1 MPYLYKI
8 SEIMLR
14 NYLKIALR
22 NLLRNKVYSFIN
34 IGGLAVGMAVAMLIG
49 LWIYD
54 ELSFNKYHQNYDKIG
69 RAMQMQTQ
77 NGTVFTMQY
86 MPIPLGEELKTK
98 YGNNFKYLAMASFE
112 GDHILSVG
120 NKNLSKSG
128 NYIDSEAPKM
138 FSLKMLQGTNEGLKN
153 PNSILL
159 SETTAKA
166 FFGEA
171 NPINQTMK
179 IDNRLNVKVTGVYE
193 DLPFNTE
200 FKNLKFIASW
210 DLYVSSEPWVKK
222 LKEDRV
228 WDNNS
233 YQIYAQI
240 ADNVD
245 FETVNKRILRS
256 KYNKV
261 DEGSKRFDARI
272 FLHPMKDWHL
282 KSNWVNG
289 IKTGGLI
296 DYVWLFGIIGIF
308 VLILACINFMNLSTA
323 RSEKRAKEVGIRK
336 AIGSA
341 RIQLI
346 TQFLSES
353 LLVAFFAL
361 ILSLLLVELV
371 LPSFNQIADKKM
383 MVLWNY
389 PAFWLILI
397 GFSLLTGLIAG
408 SYPALYLSSFQPV
421 KVLKGTFKVGR
432 FASLP
437 RKVLVVFQFTVSMA
451 LIIGTVIIYLQVQFS
466 KDRPIG
472 YDRSNLMMMMMKT
485 PEFHE
490 KSEILRNELKT
501 SGAIVEFAQSSSPV
515 TDIWSRSGGF
525 NWQGKDPNLDTDF
538 GIINVTPEFG
548 KTVGWNFKEGRD
560 FSRAFSRDSL
570 SIVINEAAVKF
581 MGLKNPVGKTI
592 RWGDDKGGTDFIIIG
607 VIKDMLMQSPYKPV
621 IQSFYFLNPQNVN
634 WINLKLN
641 PNKSASESIAKIGTI
656 FKKHISSAPFEYK
669 FADEEF
675 AAKFKTEERIGK
687 LALFFAILA
696 IFISCLG
703 LFGLASFVAEQ
714 RTKEIG
720 IRKVLGATVMNLWTL
735 LSKDFVFLVI
745 ISVIIATPI
754 AYFFMN
760 NWLQKYDYRTT
771 ISWWVFA
778 LSGLGVMLITLLTVS
793 FQAIKAAL
801 ANPVKSLRTE

>member
-1 MPYLYKI
+1 MFQ
-8 SEIMLR
+8 
-14 NYLKIALR
+14 NYLKIAFR
-22 NLLRNKVYSFIN
+22 NLVRNKVYSFIN
-34 IGGLAVGMAVAMLIG
+34 IGGLAVGMAVAMIIG

-77 NGTVFTMQY
+77 NGNVLTIPY
-86 MPIPLGEELKTK
+86 MPMPMGEELKTK
-98 YGNNFKYLAMASFE
+98 YGNNFKYLAMASWE
-112 GDHILSVG
+112 GEHILSVG
-120 NKNLSKSG
+120 TKNLSKSG
-128 NYIDSEAPKM
+128 NYIDVEAPKM
-138 FSLKMLQGTNEGLKN
+138 LSLKMLQGTNEGLKN

-166 FFGEA
+166 FFGET

-179 IDNRLNVKVTGVYE
+179 IDNKLNVKVTGVYE

-200 FKNLKFIASW
+200 FKNLKFIAPW
-210 DLYVSSEPWVKK
+210 DLYVSSEPWLQK
-222 LKEDRV
+222 LKKDRV

-233 YQIYAQI
+233 YQVFAQI

-256 KYNKV
+256 KYKNLTK
-261 DEGSKRFDARI
+261 EEQKFDARI
-272 FLHPMKDWHL
+272 FMHPMKDWHL

-289 IKTGGLI
+289 VNTGGLI

-323 RSEKRAKEVGIRK
+323 RSEKRAKEVGVRK

-341 RIQLI
+341 RGQLI
-346 TQFLSES
+346 MQFMSES
-353 LLVAFFAL
+353 MLVAFLAL

-371 LPSFNQIADKKM
+371 LPSFNEVANKKM
-383 MVLWNY
+383 IVLWNY
-389 PAFWLILI
+389 PLFWLILV

-432 FASLP
+432 FASVP

-451 LIIGTVIIYLQVQFS
+451 LIIGTIIIYLQVQFS

-472 YDRSNLMMMMMKT
+472 YDRNNLMMIAMRT
-485 PEFHE
+485 PEFYE
-490 KSEILRNELKT
+490 KSELLRNELKT
-501 SGAIVEFAQSSSPV
+501 SGTVVEFAQSSSPL

-538 GIINVTPEFG
+538 GIISVTHEFG
-548 KTVGWNFKEGRD
+548 KTVGWKFKEGRD

-592 RWGDDKGGTDFIIIG
+592 RWGDDKGGKDYIVIG
-607 VIKDMLMQSPYKPV
+607 VIKNMLMQSPYKPV
-621 IQSFYFLNPQNVN
+621 IQSFYFLEYGGIS

-641 PNKSASESIAKIGTI
+641 PNKSASESIAKIGSI

-675 AAKFKTEERIGK
+675 AAKFKTEEQIGK

-714 RTKEIG
+714 RIKEIG

-745 ISVIIATPI
+745 ISVLIATPI

-760 NWLQKYDYRTT
+760 NWLQKYDYRTN
-771 ISWWVFA
+771 ISWWVFV
-778 LSGLGVMLITLLTVS
+778 LSGLGVMTITLLTVS
-793 FQAIKAAL
+793 YQAIKAAV

>member
-1 MPYLYKI
+1 
-8 SEIMLR
+8 MLQ
-14 NYLKIALR
+14 NYIKIALR

-49 LWIYD
+49 LWVWD
-54 ELSFNKYHQNYDKIG
+54 ELSFNKYHKNYDKIG

-77 NGTVFTMQY
+77 NGTVFTGES
-86 MPIPLGEELKTK
+86 MPIPMGEELKTK
-98 YGNNFKYLAMASFE
+98 YGNNFKYLAMASWE
-112 GDHILSVG
+112 GDHILANG
-120 NKNLSKSG
+120 DKKLSKSG
-128 NYIDSEAPKM
+128 ICFDVDAPKM
-138 FSLKMLQGTNEGLKN
+138 LSLKMLHGTHEGLKSL
-153 PNSILL
+153 NSILL
-159 SETTAKA
+159 SETTSKA
-166 FFGEA
+166 FFGEV
-171 NPINQTMK
+171 NPINKTIK
-179 IDNRLNVKVTGVYE
+179 IDDRIDVKVTGVYE
-193 DLPFNTE
+193 DLPSNTD
-200 FKNLKFIASW
+200 FKDLKFMVPW
-210 DLYVSSEPWVKK
+210 ELYVSTEPWVKRA
-222 LKEDRV
+222 KEDRE
-228 WDNNS
+228 WGNNS
-233 YQIYAQI
+233 FQIYAQI

-261 DEGSKRFDARI
+261 DEEEKRFDAKI

-282 KSNWVNG
+282 KSNWKNG
-289 IKTGGLI
+289 INTGGLI

-323 RSEKRAKEVGIRK
+323 RSEKRAKEVGVRK
-336 AIGSA
+336 AIGSV
-341 RIQLI
+341 RGQLI

-353 LLVAFFAL
+353 LLVALFAL
-361 ILSLLLVELV
+361 ILSLLLVELA
-371 LPSFNQIADKKM
+371 LPFFNEVANKQM
-383 MVLWNY
+383 TVLWKI
-389 PAFWLILI
+389 PSFWLILI

-466 KDRPIG
+466 KNRPIG
-472 YDRSNLMMMMMKT
+472 YDRNNLMMISMKT
-485 PEFHE
+485 PEFHD
-490 KSEILRNELKT
+490 KSELLRNELKT
-501 SGAIVEFAQSSSPV
+501 SGAIVEFAQSSSPL
-515 TDIWSRSGGF
+515 TAIWSNVGGF

-538 GIINVTPEFG
+538 GIISVTPEFG

-570 SIVINEAAVKF
+570 SVILNEAAVKF
-581 MGLKNPVGKTI
+581 MGIKNPIGKTI
-592 RWGDDKGGTDFIIIG
+592 WGDDKNERFTIIG

-621 IQSFYFLNPQNVN
+621 KQSFYFLNYKDVN

-641 PNKSASESIAKIGTI
+641 PNKSASESIAKIGSI

-669 FADEEF
+669 FADDEF
-675 AAKFKTEERIGK
+675 AAKFKTEEQIGK

-735 LSKDFVFLVI
+735 LSKDFVLLVI
-745 ISVIIATPI
+745 ISVVIATPI
-754 AYFFMN
+754 AYLFMN
-760 NWLQKYDYRTT
+760 NWLQKYDYRTN

-778 LSGLGVMLITLLTVS
+778 FSGVGVLLITLLTVS

>member
-1 MPYLYKI
+1 MFQ
-8 SEIMLR
+8 
-14 NYLKIALR
+14 NYLKIAFR
-22 NLLRNKVYSFIN
+22 NLVRNKVYSFIN
-34 IGGLAVGMAVAMLIG
+34 IGGLAVGMAVAMIIG

-77 NGTVFTMQY
+77 NGNVLTIPY
-86 MPIPLGEELKTK
+86 MPMPMGEELKTK
-98 YGNNFKYLAMASFE
+98 YGNNFKYLAMASWE
-112 GDHILSVG
+112 GEHILSVG
-120 NKNLSKSG
+120 TKNLSKSG
-128 NYIDSEAPKM
+128 NYIDVEAPKM
-138 FSLKMLQGTNEGLKN
+138 LSLKMLQGTNEGLKN

-166 FFGEA
+166 FFGET

-179 IDNRLNVKVTGVYE
+179 IDNKLNVKVTGVYE

-200 FKNLKFIASW
+200 FKNLKFIAPW
-210 DLYVSSEPWVKK
+210 DLYVSSEPWLQK
-222 LKEDRV
+222 LKKDRV

-233 YQIYAQI
+233 YQVFAQI

-256 KYNKV
+256 KYKNLTK
-261 DEGSKRFDARI
+261 EEQKFDARI
-272 FLHPMKDWHL
+272 FMHPMKDWHL

-289 IKTGGLI
+289 VNTGGLI

-323 RSEKRAKEVGIRK
+323 RSEKRAKEVGVRK

-341 RIQLI
+341 RGQLI
-346 TQFLSES
+346 MQFMSES
-353 LLVAFFAL
+353 MLVAFLAL

-371 LPSFNQIADKKM
+371 LPSFNEVANKKM
-383 MVLWNY
+383 IVLWNY
-389 PAFWLILI
+389 PLFWLILV
-397 GFSLLTGLIAG
+397 GFSLFTGLIAG

-432 FASLP
+432 FASVP

-451 LIIGTVIIYLQVQFS
+451 LIIGTIIIYLQVQFS

-472 YDRSNLMMMMMKT
+472 YDRNNLMMIAMRT
-485 PEFHE
+485 PEFYE
-490 KSEILRNELKT
+490 KSELLRNELKT
-501 SGAIVEFAQSSSPV
+501 SGTVVEFAQSSSPL

-538 GIINVTPEFG
+538 GIISVTHEFG
-548 KTVGWNFKEGRD
+548 KTVGWKFKEGRD

-592 RWGDDKGGTDFIIIG
+592 RWGDDKGGKDYIVIG
-607 VIKDMLMQSPYKPV
+607 VIKNMLMQSPYKPV
-621 IQSFYFLNPQNVN
+621 IQSFYFLEYGGIS

-641 PNKSASESIAKIGTI
+641 PNKSASESIAKIGSI

-675 AAKFKTEERIGK
+675 AAKFKTEEQIGK

-714 RTKEIG
+714 RIKEIG

-745 ISVIIATPI
+745 ISVLIATPI

-760 NWLQKYDYRTT
+760 NWLQKYDYRTN
-771 ISWWVFA
+771 ISWWVFV
-778 LSGLGVMLITLLTVS
+778 LSGLGVMTITLLTVS
-793 FQAIKAAL
+793 YQAIKAAV

>member
-1 MPYLYKI
+1 
-8 SEIMLR
+8 MLQ

-22 NLLRNKVYSFIN
+22 NLVKNKVYSFIN
-34 IGGLAVGMAVAMLIG
+34 IVGLAVGMAVAMLIG
-49 LWIYD
+49 LWIWD
-54 ELSFNKYHQNYDKIG
+54 ELSFNKYHQNYERIG

-77 NGTVFTMQY
+77 NGTVFTQQS
-86 MPIPLGEELKTK
+86 MPMPMGEELKTK
-98 YGNNFKYLAMASFE
+98 YGNNFKYLAMASWE

-120 NKNLSKSG
+120 EKKLSKPG
-128 NYIDSEAPKM
+128 IYFDVEAPKM
-138 FSLKMLQGTNEGLKN
+138 LSLKMLQGTKEGLKS

-159 SETTAKA
+159 SETTAKS
-166 FFGEA
+166 FFGDA

-179 IDNRLNVKVTGVYE
+179 IDNKQDVKVTGVYE
-193 DLPFNTE
+193 DLPYNTD
-200 FKNLKFIASW
+200 FKNLTFIAPW
-210 DLYVSSEPWVKK
+210 DLYVASSEPWVKRA
-222 LKEDRV
+222 KEERH
-228 WDNNS
+228 WSNNS
-233 YQIYAQI
+233 FQVYAQI

-256 KYNKV
+256 KYNNV
-261 DEGSKRFDARI
+261 SKEEKKYDAKI
-272 FLHPMKDWHL
+272 FMHPMKDWHL
-282 KSNWVNG
+282 ESNWVNG
-289 IKTGGLI
+289 VNTGGLI
-296 DYVWLFGIIGIF
+296 EYVWLFGIIGIF
-308 VLILACINFMNLSTA
+308 VLMLACINFMNLSTA
-323 RSEKRAKEVGIRK
+323 RSEKRAKEVGVRK

-341 RIQLI
+341 RGQLI
-346 TQFLSES
+346 TQFMSES
-353 LLVAFFAL
+353 MLVAFFAL
-361 ILSLLLVELV
+361 ILSLLLVELL

-383 MVLWNY
+383 TILWTA
-389 PAFWLILI
+389 PSFWMLLV

-432 FASLP
+432 LASIP

-472 YDRSNLMMMMMKT
+472 YNRNNLMMISMKT
-485 PEFHE
+485 PEFQG
-490 KSEILRNELKT
+490 KFDLIRNELKS
-501 SGAIVEFAQSSSPV
+501 SGAIVELAQSSSPL
-515 TDIWSRSGGF
+515 TDIWSNSGGF
-525 NWQGKDPNLDTDF
+525 NWEGKDPNLDTDF
-538 GIINVTPEFG
+538 GIIGVTHEFG

-570 SIVINEAAVKF
+570 SVILNEAAVKF
-581 MGLKNPVGKTI
+581 MGIKNPVGKI
-592 RWGDDKGGTDFIIIG
+592 IWEGDKKDISYTIIG

-621 IQSFYFLNPQNVN
+621 KQSIYYLYYKNPS
-634 WINLKLN
+634 WFNLKLN
-641 PNKSASESIAKIGTI
+641 PNKSASESIAKIGTV
-656 FKKHISSAPFEYK
+656 FKKYVPSAPFEYK

-675 AAKFKTEERIGK
+675 AAKFKTEEQIGK

-745 ISVIIATPI
+745 ISVLIATPI
-754 AYFFMN
+754 AYFFMD
-760 NWLQKYDYRTT
+760 NWLQKYDYRTN
-771 ISWWVFA
+771 ISWWVFV
-778 LSGLGVMLITLLTVS
+778 LSGLGVMTITLLAVS
-793 FQAIKAAL
+793 YQAIKAAV
-801 ANPVKSLRTE
+801 ASPVKNLRTE

>member
-1 MPYLYKI
+1 
-8 SEIMLR
+8 MLQ

-49 LWIYD
+49 LWVWD
-54 ELSFNKYHQNYDKIG
+54 ELSFNKYHKNYDKIG

-77 NGTVFTMQY
+77 NGTVFTGQS
-86 MPIPLGEELKTK
+86 MPIPMGEELKTK
-98 YGNNFKYLAMASFE
+98 YGNNFKYLAMASWE
-112 GDHILSVG
+112 GDHILAVG
-120 NKNLSKSG
+120 EKKLSKPG
-128 NYIDSEAPKM
+128 ICFDVDAPKM
-138 FSLKMLQGTNEGLKN
+138 LSLKMLHGTHEGLKSL
-153 PNSILL
+153 NSILL
-159 SETTAKA
+159 SETTSKA
-166 FFGEA
+166 FFGEV
-171 NPINQTMK
+171 NPINQTIK
-179 IDNRLNVKVTGVYE
+179 IDDRIDVKVTGVYE
-193 DLPFNTE
+193 DLPSNTD
-200 FKNLKFIASW
+200 FKDLKFMVPW
-210 DLYVSSEPWVKK
+210 ELYVSTEPWVKRA
-222 LKEDRV
+222 KEERE
-228 WDNNS
+228 WGNNS
-233 YQIYAQI
+233 FQIYAQI

-261 DEGSKRFDARI
+261 DEEEKRFDAKI

-282 KSNWVNG
+282 KSNWKNG
-289 IKTGGLI
+289 INTGGLI

-323 RSEKRAKEVGIRK
+323 RSEKRAKEVGVRK
-336 AIGSA
+336 AIGSV
-341 RIQLI
+341 RGQLI

-353 LLVAFFAL
+353 LLVALFAL
-361 ILSLLLVELV
+361 ILSLLFVELA
-371 LPSFNQIADKKM
+371 LPFFNEVANKQM
-383 MVLWNY
+383 TVLWKI
-389 PAFWLILI
+389 PSFWLILI

-451 LIIGTVIIYLQVQFS
+451 LIIGTAIIYLQVQFS
-466 KDRPIG
+466 KNRPIG
-472 YDRSNLMMMMMKT
+472 YDRNNLMMISMKT
-485 PEFHE
+485 PEFHD
-490 KSEILRNELKT
+490 KSELLRNELKT
-501 SGAIVEFAQSSSPV
+501 SGAIVEFAQSSSPL
-515 TDIWSRSGGF
+515 TDVWSNVGGF

-538 GIINVTPEFG
+538 GIISVTPEFG

-570 SIVINEAAVKF
+570 SVILNEAAVKF
-581 MGLKNPVGKTI
+581 MGIKNPIGKTI
-592 RWGDDKGGTDFIIIG
+592 WGDDKNKRFTIIG

-621 IQSFYFLNPQNVN
+621 KQSFYFLNYKDVN

-641 PNKSASESIAKIGTI
+641 PQKSASESIAKIGSI

-669 FADEEF
+669 FADDEF
-675 AAKFKTEERIGK
+675 AAKFKTEEQIGK

-735 LSKDFVFLVI
+735 LSKDFVLLVI
-745 ISVIIATPI
+745 ISVVIATPI
-754 AYFFMN
+754 AYLFMN
-760 NWLQKYDYRTT
+760 NWLQKYDYRTN

-778 LSGLGVMLITLLTVS
+778 FSGVGVLLITLLTVS

>member
-1 MPYLYKI
+1 
-8 SEIMLR
+8 MLQ
-14 NYLKIALR
+14 NYLKIAFR

-34 IGGLAVGMAVAMLIG
+34 IAGLAVGMAVAMLIG

-54 ELSFNKYHQNYDKIG
+54 ELSFNKYHKNYDKIG
-69 RAMQMQTQ
+69 RTTQMQTV
-77 NGTVFTMQY
+77 NGTVLTMQY
-86 MPIPLGEELKTK
+86 MPMPMGEELKAK

-112 GDHILSVG
+112 QDHILSLG
-120 NKNLSKSG
+120 DKNLSETG
-128 NYIDSEAPKM
+128 IYFDVDAPKM
-138 FSLKMLQGTNEGLKN
+138 FSLKMLQGTNEGLKS

-159 SETTAKA
+159 SKTTAKA
-166 FFGEA
+166 FFGES
-171 NPINQTMK
+171 NPIDQTMK
-179 IDNRLNVKVTGVYE
+179 IDNRMDVKVTGVYQ
-193 DLPFNTE
+193 DLPYDTE
-200 FKNLKFIASW
+200 FKNLKFIAPW
-210 DLYVSSEPWVKK
+210 DLFVSSEPWLKR
-222 LKEDRV
+222 LKENRV

-233 YQIYAQI
+233 FQVYAQI

-256 KYNKV
+256 KYKNVSQEEK
-261 DEGSKRFDARI
+261 KFDARI
-272 FLHPMKDWHL
+272 SLHPMKDWHL

-289 IKTGGLI
+289 VSTGGLI
-296 DYVWLFGIIGIF
+296 EYVWLFGIIGIF
-308 VLILACINFMNLSTA
+308 VLLLACINFMNLSTA
-323 RSEKRAKEVGIRK
+323 RSEKRAKEVGVRK

-341 RIQLI
+341 RGQLI
-346 TQFLSES
+346 IQFLSES

-361 ILSLLLVELV
+361 IISLFLVELA
-371 LPSFNQIADKKM
+371 LPFFNQVADKKM
-383 MVLWNY
+383 TILWNN
-389 PAFWLILI
+389 PLFWMILT
-397 GFSLLTGLIAG
+397 GFSLFTGLIAG

-432 FASLP
+432 FASVP

-451 LIIGTVIIYLQVQFS
+451 LIIGTIIIYLQVQFS
-466 KDRPIG
+466 KNRPIG
-472 YDRSNLMMMMMKT
+472 YDRNNLMMIMMKT
-485 PEFHE
+485 PEFQD
-490 KSEILRNELKT
+490 KSELLRNELKT
-501 SGAIVEFAQSSSPV
+501 SGAIVEFAQSSSPL

-538 GIINVTPEFG
+538 GIIRVTPEFG

-570 SIVINEAAVKF
+570 SIVINESAVKF

-592 RWGDDKGGTDFIIIG
+592 RWGYDKDGVDYTVIG

-621 IQSFYFLNPQNVN
+621 IQSFYFTQYKGFS

-641 PNKSASESIAKIGTI
+641 PNRSASESIAKIGTI

-669 FADEEF
+669 FADDEF
-675 AAKFKTEERIGK
+675 AAKFKAEEQIGK
-687 LALFFAILA
+687 LALFFAMLA

-703 LFGLASFVAEQ
+703 LFGLASFMAEK

-735 LSKDFVFLVI
+735 LSKDFVLLVI
-745 ISVIIATPI
+745 ISVLIATPI
-754 AYFFMN
+754 AYYFMN
-760 NWLQKYDYRTT
+760 NWLEKYDYRTN

-778 LSGLGVMLITLLTVS
+778 LSGFGVLIITLLTVS
-793 FQAIKAAL
+793 YQAIKAAL

>member
-1 MPYLYKI
+1 
-8 SEIMLR
+8 MLQ

-49 LWIYD
+49 LWVWD

-69 RAMQMQTQ
+69 RGIQMQTQ
-77 NGTVFTMQY
+77 NGTVLTGQS
-86 MPIPLGEELKTK
+86 MPFPIGEELKTK
-98 YGNNFKYLAMASFE
+98 YGNNFKYMAMASWE
-112 GDHILSVG
+112 WDHILSIG
-120 NKNLSKSG
+120 DKNLSKSG
-128 NYIDSEAPKM
+128 VYFDVDAPKIL
-138 FSLKMLQGTNEGLKN
+138 SLKMLQGTNEGLKS

-166 FFGEA
+166 FFGES

-179 IDNRLNVKVTGVYE
+179 IDNTQNVKVTGVYE
-193 DLPFNTE
+193 DLPYNSE
-200 FKNLKFIASW
+200 FKNMKFIAPW
-210 DLYVSSEPWVKK
+210 ELYVSTEPWVKRA
-222 LKEDRV
+222 KEERQ
-228 WDNNS
+228 WSNNS
-233 YQIYAQI
+233 FQIYAQI

-261 DEGSKRFDARI
+261 DEEEKRFDAKI
-272 FLHPMKDWHL
+272 FLYPMKDWHL
-282 KSNWVNG
+282 KSNWKNGVN
-289 IKTGGLI
+289 TGGLI

-323 RSEKRAKEVGIRK
+323 RSEKRAKEVGVRK

-341 RIQLI
+341 RGQLI
-346 TQFLSES
+346 MQFLSES
-353 LLVAFFAL
+353 LLVSFFAL
-361 ILSLLLVELV
+361 IVSLIMVELA
-371 LPSFNQIADKKM
+371 LPFFNEIANKQM
-383 MVLWNY
+383 TVLWNY
-389 PAFWLILI
+389 PTFWLILI

-451 LIIGTVIIYLQVQFS
+451 LIIGTIIIYLQVQFS
-466 KDRPIG
+466 KNRPIG
-472 YDRSNLMMMMMKT
+472 YNRDNLMMISMKT
-485 PEFHE
+485 PEFNQ
-490 KSEILRNELKT
+490 KSELLRNDLKT
-501 SGAIVEFAQSSSPV
+501 SGAIVEFAQSSSPL
-515 TDIWSRSGGF
+515 TAIWSNVGGF

-570 SIVINEAAVKF
+570 SVILNEAAVKF
-581 MGLKNPVGKTI
+581 MGIKNPIGKTI
-592 RWGDDKGGTDFIIIG
+592 WGDDKNKSFTIIG

-621 IQSFYFLNPQNVN
+621 KQSFYFLNYKDVN

-641 PNKSASESIAKIGTI
+641 PNESASESIAKIGSI

-669 FADEEF
+669 FADDEF
-675 AAKFKTEERIGK
+675 AAKFKTEEQIGK

-745 ISVIIATPI
+745 ISVLIATPI

-760 NWLQKYDYRTT
+760 NWLQKYDYRTN

-778 LSGLGVMLITLLTVS
+778 FSGVGVLAITLLTVS
-793 FQAIKAAL
+793 FQAIRAAL

>member
-1 MPYLYKI
+1 
-8 SEIMLR
+8 MLQ
-14 NYLKIALR
+14 NYLKIAFR
-22 NLLRNKVYSFIN
+22 NLVRNKVYSFIN
-34 IGGLAVGMAVAMLIG
+34 IGGLAVGMAVAMIIG

-77 NGTVFTMQY
+77 NGNVLTIPY
-86 MPIPLGEELKTK
+86 MPMPMGEELKTK
-98 YGNNFKYLAMASFE
+98 YGNNFKYLAMASWE
-112 GDHILSVG
+112 GEHILSVG
-120 NKNLSKSG
+120 TKNLSKSG
-128 NYIDSEAPKM
+128 NYIDVEAPKM
-138 FSLKMLQGTNEGLKN
+138 LSLKMLQGTNEGLKN

-166 FFGEA
+166 FFGET

-179 IDNRLNVKVTGVYE
+179 IDNKLNVKVTGVYE

-200 FKNLKFIASW
+200 FKNLKFIAPW
-210 DLYVSSEPWVKK
+210 DLYVSSEPWLQK
-222 LKEDRV
+222 LKKDRV

-233 YQIYAQI
+233 YQVFAQI

-256 KYNKV
+256 KYKNLTK
-261 DEGSKRFDARI
+261 EEQKFDARI
-272 FLHPMKDWHL
+272 FMHPMKDWHL

-289 IKTGGLI
+289 VNTGGLI

-323 RSEKRAKEVGIRK
+323 RSEKRAKEVGVRK

-341 RIQLI
+341 RGQLI
-346 TQFLSES
+346 MQFMSES
-353 LLVAFFAL
+353 MLVAFLAL

-371 LPSFNQIADKKM
+371 LPSFNEVANKKM
-383 MVLWNY
+383 IVLWNY
-389 PAFWLILI
+389 PLFWLILV
-397 GFSLLTGLIAG
+397 GFSLFTGLIAG

-432 FASLP
+432 FASVP

-451 LIIGTVIIYLQVQFS
+451 LIIGTIIIYLQVQFS

-472 YDRSNLMMMMMKT
+472 YDRNNLMMIAMRT
-485 PEFHE
+485 PEFYE
-490 KSEILRNELKT
+490 KSELLRNELKT
-501 SGAIVEFAQSSSPV
+501 SGTVVEFAQSSSPL

-538 GIINVTPEFG
+538 GIISVTHEFG
-548 KTVGWNFKEGRD
+548 KTVGWKFKEGRD

-592 RWGDDKGGTDFIIIG
+592 RWGDDKGGKDYIVIG
-607 VIKDMLMQSPYKPV
+607 VIKNMLMQSPYKPV
-621 IQSFYFLNPQNVN
+621 IQSFYFLEYGGIS

-641 PNKSASESIAKIGTI
+641 PNKSASESIAKIGSI

-675 AAKFKTEERIGK
+675 AAKFKTEEQIGK

-714 RTKEIG
+714 RIKEIG

-745 ISVIIATPI
+745 ISVLIATPI

-760 NWLQKYDYRTT
+760 NWLQKYDYRTN
-771 ISWWVFA
+771 ISWWVFV
-778 LSGLGVMLITLLTVS
+778 LSGLGVMTITLLTVS
-793 FQAIKAAL
+793 YQAIKAAV

>member
-1 MPYLYKI
+1 MFQ
-8 SEIMLR
+8 
-14 NYLKIALR
+14 NYLKIAFR
-22 NLLRNKVYSFIN
+22 NLVRNKVYSFIN

-54 ELSFNKYHQNYDKIG
+54 ELSFNKHYKNYDKIG

-77 NGTVFTMQY
+77 NGNVLTMQY
-86 MPIPLGEELKTK
+86 MPMPMGEELKTK
-98 YGNNFKYLAMASFE
+98 YGNNFKYLAMASWE
-112 GDHILSVG
+112 GEHILSVG
-120 NKNLSKSG
+120 IKNLSKSG
-128 NYIDSEAPKM
+128 NYIDVEAPKM
-138 FSLKMLQGTNEGLKN
+138 LSLKMLQGTNEGLKN

-159 SETTAKA
+159 SKTTAKA

-179 IDNRLNVKVTGVYE
+179 IDNKLNVKVTGVYE

-200 FKNLKFIASW
+200 FKNLKFIAPW
-210 DLYVSSEPWVKK
+210 DLYVSSEPWLQK
-222 LKEDRV
+222 LKKDRV

-256 KYNKV
+256 KYKNLT
-261 DEGSKRFDARI
+261 EGEQKFDAKI
-272 FLHPMKDWHL
+272 FMHPMKDWHL

-289 IKTGGLI
+289 VNTGGLI

-323 RSEKRAKEVGIRK
+323 RSEKRAKEVGVRK
-336 AIGSA
+336 AIGSD
-341 RIQLI
+341 RGQLI
-346 TQFLSES
+346 TQFMSES
-353 LLVAFFAL
+353 MLVAFFAL
-361 ILSLLLVELV
+361 ILSILLVELV

-383 MVLWNY
+383 TVLWNS
-389 PAFWLILI
+389 PLFWLILV
-397 GFSLLTGLIAG
+397 GFSVLTGLIAG

-432 FASLP
+432 FASVP

-451 LIIGTVIIYLQVQFS
+451 LIIGTIIIYLQVQFS

-472 YDRSNLMMMMMKT
+472 YNRDNLMMISMKT
-485 PEFHE
+485 PEFQD
-490 KSEILRNELKT
+490 KSELLRNELKT
-501 SGAIVEFAQSSSPV
+501 SGAIVEFAQSSSPL
-515 TDIWSRSGGF
+515 TDIGSRSGGF
-525 NWQGKDPNLDTDF
+525 NWEGKNPNLDTDF
-538 GIINVTPEFG
+538 GIIAVTPEFG
-548 KTVGWNFKEGRD
+548 KTIGWNFKEGRD

-592 RWGDDKGGTDFIIIG
+592 RWGDDKDGKDYTVIG

-621 IQSFYFLNPQNVN
+621 LQSFYFLDYQNVY

-641 PNKSASESIAKIGTI
+641 PNKSASESIAKINSI

-675 AAKFKTEERIGK
+675 AAKFKTEEQIGE

-745 ISVIIATPI
+745 ISVLIATPI

-760 NWLQKYDYRTT
+760 NWLQKYDYRTN

-778 LSGLGVMLITLLTVS
+778 LSGLGVMMITLLTVS
-793 FQAIKAAL
+793 YQAIKAAV

>member
-1 MPYLYKI
+1 
-8 SEIMLR
+8 MLQ
-14 NYLKIALR
+14 NYLKIAFR
-22 NLLRNKVYSFIN
+22 NLVRNKVYSFIN

-54 ELSFNKYHQNYDKIG
+54 ELSFNKHHQNYDKIG

-77 NGTVFTMQY
+77 NGNVLTMQY
-86 MPIPLGEELKTK
+86 MPMPMGEELKTK
-98 YGNNFKYLAMASFE
+98 YGNNFKYLAMASWE
-112 GDHILSVG
+112 GEHILSVG
-120 NKNLSKSG
+120 TKNLSKSG
-128 NYIDSEAPKM
+128 NYIDVEIPKM
-138 FSLKMLQGTNEGLKN
+138 LSLKMLQGTNEGLKS

-166 FFGEA
+166 FFGTA

-179 IDNRLNVKVTGVYE
+179 IDNKLNVKVTGVYE

-200 FKNLKFIASW
+200 FKNLKFIAPW
-210 DLYVSSEPWVKK
+210 DLYVSSEPWLQK
-222 LKEDRV
+222 LKKDRV

-240 ADNVD
+240 ANNVD

-256 KYNKV
+256 KYKNLTAGEQK
-261 DEGSKRFDARI
+261 FDAKI
-272 FLHPMKDWHL
+272 FMQPMKDWHL

-289 IKTGGLI
+289 VNTGGLI

-323 RSEKRAKEVGIRK
+323 RSEKRAKEVGVRK
-336 AIGSA
+336 AIGSD
-341 RIQLI
+341 RGQLI
-346 TQFLSES
+346 TQFMSES
-353 LLVAFFAL
+353 MLVAFFAL

-383 MVLWNY
+383 TVLWNY
-389 PAFWLILI
+389 PWFWLILV
-397 GFSLLTGLIAG
+397 GFSVLTGLIAG

-432 FASLP
+432 FASVP

-451 LIIGTVIIYLQVQFS
+451 LIIGTIIIYLQVQFS

-472 YDRSNLMMMMMKT
+472 YDRNNLMMVAMRT
-485 PEFHE
+485 PEFYE
-490 KSEILRNELKT
+490 KSELLRNELKT
-501 SGAIVEFAQSSSPV
+501 SGTVVEFAQSSSPL

-538 GIINVTPEFG
+538 GIISVTHEFG
-548 KTVGWNFKEGRD
+548 KTVGWKFKEGRD

-592 RWGDDKGGTDFIIIG
+592 RWGDDKGGKDYIVIG
-607 VIKDMLMQSPYKPV
+607 VIKNMLMQSPYKPV
-621 IQSFYFLNPQNVN
+621 IQSFYFLEYGGIS

-641 PNKSASESIAKIGTI
+641 PNKSASESIAKIGSI

-675 AAKFKTEERIGK
+675 AAKFKTEEQIGK

-714 RTKEIG
+714 RIKEIG

-745 ISVIIATPI
+745 ISVLIATPI

-760 NWLQKYDYRTT
+760 NWLQKYDYRTN
-771 ISWWVFA
+771 ISWWVFV
-778 LSGLGVMLITLLTVS
+778 LSGLGVMTITLLTVS
-793 FQAIKAAL
+793 YQAIKAAV

>member
-1 MPYLYKI
+1 
-8 SEIMLR
+8 
-14 NYLKIALR
+14 
-22 NLLRNKVYSFIN
+22 V
-34 IGGLAVGMAVAMLIG
+34 
-49 LWIYD
+49 
-54 ELSFNKYHQNYDKIG
+54 
-69 RAMQMQTQ
+69 
-77 NGTVFTMQY
+77 
-86 MPIPLGEELKTK
+86 
-98 YGNNFKYLAMASFE
+98 
-112 GDHILSVG
+112 
-120 NKNLSKSG
+120 
-128 NYIDSEAPKM
+128 
-138 FSLKMLQGTNEGLKN
+138 
-153 PNSILL
+153 
-159 SETTAKA
+159 
-166 FFGEA
+166 
-171 NPINQTMK
+171 NPINKTIK
-179 IDNRLNVKVTGVYE
+179 IDDRIDVKVTGVYE
-193 DLPFNTE
+193 DLPSNTD
-200 FKNLKFIASW
+200 FKDLKFMVPW
-210 DLYVSSEPWVKK
+210 ELYVSTEPWVKRA
-222 LKEDRV
+222 KEDRE
-228 WDNNS
+228 WGNNS
-233 YQIYAQI
+233 FQIYAQI

-261 DEGSKRFDARI
+261 DEEEKRFDAKI

-282 KSNWVNG
+282 KSNWKNG
-289 IKTGGLI
+289 INTGGLI

-323 RSEKRAKEVGIRK
+323 RSEKRAKEVGVRK
-336 AIGSA
+336 AIGSV
-341 RIQLI
+341 RGQLI

-353 LLVAFFAL
+353 MLVAFFAL
-361 ILSLLLVELV
+361 MLSLLLVEFT
-371 LPSFNQIADKKM
+371 LPFFNEVADKKM
-383 MVLWNY
+383 TILWEI
-389 PAFWLILI
+389 PSFWLILI
-397 GFSLLTGLIAG
+397 GFSMLTGLISG

-451 LIIGTVIIYLQVQFS
+451 LIIGTAIIYLQVQFS
-466 KDRPIG
+466 KNRPIG
-472 YDRSNLMMMMMKT
+472 YDRNNLMMISMKT
-485 PEFHE
+485 PEFHD
-490 KSEILRNELKT
+490 KSELLRNELKT
-501 SGAIVEFAQSSSPV
+501 SGAIVEFAQSSSPLTEV
-515 TDIWSRSGGF
+515 WSNVSGF

-570 SIVINEAAVKF
+570 SVILNEAAVKF
-581 MGLKNPVGKTI
+581 MGIKNPIGKTI
-592 RWGDDKGGTDFIIIG
+592 WGDDKNKSFTIIG

-621 IQSFYFLNPQNVN
+621 KQSFYFLNYKDVN

-641 PNKSASESIAKIGTI
+641 PNKSASESIAKIGSI

-669 FADEEF
+669 FADDEF
-675 AAKFKTEERIGK
+675 AAKFKTEEQIGK

-745 ISVIIATPI
+745 ISVVIATPI
-754 AYFFMN
+754 AYLFMN
-760 NWLQKYDYRTT
+760 NWLQKYDYRTN

-778 LSGLGVMLITLLTVS
+778 FSGVGVLAITLLTVS

>member
-1 MPYLYKI
+1 
-8 SEIMLR
+8 MLQ

-49 LWIYD
+49 LWVWD
-54 ELSFNKYHQNYDKIG
+54 ELSFNKYHKNYDKIG

-77 NGTVFTMQY
+77 NGAVFTMQY

-128 NYIDSEAPKM
+128 NYIDFEAPKM
-138 FSLKMLQGTNEGLKN
+138 LSLKMLQGTNEGLKS

-166 FFGEA
+166 FFGES

-179 IDNRLNVKVTGVYE
+179 IDNRLDVKVTGVYE

-200 FKNLKFIASW
+200 FKNLKFIAPW

-261 DEGSKRFDARI
+261 DEGSKRFDAKI

-289 IKTGGLI
+289 VNTGGLI

-323 RSEKRAKEVGIRK
+323 RSEKRAKEVGVRK

-341 RIQLI
+341 RGQLI

-361 ILSLLLVELV
+361 ILSLLLVELA
-371 LPSFNQIADKKM
+371 LPFFNEVADKKM
-383 MVLWNY
+383 TILWSD
-389 PAFWLILI
+389 PSFWILLI
-397 GFSLLTGLIAG
+397 GFSMLTGLIAG

-451 LIIGTVIIYLQVQFS
+451 LIIGTVIIYLQIQFS
-466 KDRPIG
+466 KNRPIG
-472 YDRSNLMMMMMKT
+472 YDRDNLMMIMMKT
-485 PEFHE
+485 PEFHD

-501 SGAIVEFAQSSSPV
+501 SGAIVEFAQSSSPL

-538 GIINVTPEFG
+538 GIIRVTPEFG

-581 MGLKNPVGKTI
+581 MALKNPIGKTI
-592 RWGDDKGGTDFIIIG
+592 RWGDDKGGKDYIIIG

-621 IQSFYFLNPQNVN
+621 IQSIYFLDNKYYN

-641 PNKSASESIAKIGTI
+641 PNKSASESIAKIGAV

-669 FADEEF
+669 FADDEF
-675 AAKFKTEERIGK
+675 AAKFKTEEQIGK

-745 ISVIIATPI
+745 VSVVIATPI

-760 NWLQKYDYRTT
+760 NWLQKYDYRTN

-778 LSGLGVMLITLLTVS
+778 FSGVGVLAITLLTVS
-793 FQAIKAAL
+793 FQAIRAAL

>member
-1 MPYLYKI
+1 
-8 SEIMLR
+8 
-14 NYLKIALR
+14 
-22 NLLRNKVYSFIN
+22 
-34 IGGLAVGMAVAMLIG
+34 MAVAMIIG

-77 NGTVFTMQY
+77 NGNVLTIPY
-86 MPIPLGEELKTK
+86 MPMPMGEELKTK
-98 YGNNFKYLAMASFE
+98 YGNNFKYLAMASWE
-112 GDHILSVG
+112 GEHILSVG
-120 NKNLSKSG
+120 TKNLSKSG
-128 NYIDSEAPKM
+128 NYIDVEAPKM
-138 FSLKMLQGTNEGLKN
+138 LSLKMLQGTNEGLKN

-166 FFGEA
+166 FFGET

-179 IDNRLNVKVTGVYE
+179 IDNKLNVKVTGVYE

-200 FKNLKFIASW
+200 FKNLKFIAPW
-210 DLYVSSEPWVKK
+210 DLYVSSEPWLQK
-222 LKEDRV
+222 LKKDRV

-233 YQIYAQI
+233 YQVFAQI

-256 KYNKV
+256 KYKNLTK
-261 DEGSKRFDARI
+261 EEQKFDARI
-272 FLHPMKDWHL
+272 FMHPMKDWHL

-289 IKTGGLI
+289 VNTGGLI

-323 RSEKRAKEVGIRK
+323 RSEKRAKEVGVRK

-341 RIQLI
+341 RGQLI
-346 TQFLSES
+346 MQFMSES
-353 LLVAFFAL
+353 MLVAFLAL

-371 LPSFNQIADKKM
+371 LPSFNEVANKKM
-383 MVLWNY
+383 IVLWNY
-389 PAFWLILI
+389 PLFWLILV
-397 GFSLLTGLIAG
+397 GFSLFTGLIAG

-432 FASLP
+432 FASVP

-451 LIIGTVIIYLQVQFS
+451 LIIGTIIIYLQVQFS

-472 YDRSNLMMMMMKT
+472 YDRNNLMMIAMRT
-485 PEFHE
+485 PEFYE
-490 KSEILRNELKT
+490 KSELLRNELKT
-501 SGAIVEFAQSSSPV
+501 SGTVVEFAQSSSPL

-538 GIINVTPEFG
+538 GIISVTHEFG
-548 KTVGWNFKEGRD
+548 KTVGWKFKEGRD

-592 RWGDDKGGTDFIIIG
+592 RWGDDKGGKDYIVIG
-607 VIKDMLMQSPYKPV
+607 VIKNMLMQSPYKPV
-621 IQSFYFLNPQNVN
+621 IQSFYFLEYGGIS

-641 PNKSASESIAKIGTI
+641 PNKSASESIAKIGSI

-675 AAKFKTEERIGK
+675 AAKFKTEEQIGK

-714 RTKEIG
+714 RIKEIG

-745 ISVIIATPI
+745 ISVLIATPI

-760 NWLQKYDYRTT
+760 NWLQKYDYRTN
-771 ISWWVFA
+771 ISWWVFV
-778 LSGLGVMLITLLTVS
+778 LSGLGVMTITLLTVS
-793 FQAIKAAL
+793 YQAIKAAV

>member
-1 MPYLYKI
+1 MI
-8 SEIMLR
+8 Q

-69 RAMQMQTQ
+69 RAMQMQTL
-77 NGTVFTMQY
+77 NGTTFTHQS
-86 MPIPLGEELKTK
+86 MPFPMGEELKTK
-98 YGNNFKYLAMASFE
+98 YGNNFKYLTMASWE
-112 GDHILSVG
+112 GDHILAVG
-120 NKNLSKSG
+120 DKKLSKTG
-128 NYIDSEAPKM
+128 IYFDIEAPRM
-138 FSLKMLQGTNEGLKN
+138 LSLKMLQGTNEGLKS

-179 IDNRLNVKVTGVYE
+179 IDNKQDVKVTGVYE
-193 DLPFNTE
+193 DLPYNTE
-200 FKNLKFIASW
+200 FKNLKFIAPW
-210 DLYVSSEPWVKK
+210 DLYVTSSEPWVRKA
-222 LKEDRV
+222 KEEKQ
-228 WDNNS
+228 WGNNS
-233 YQIYAQI
+233 FQVYAQI
-240 ADNVD
+240 VNNVD

-256 KYNKV
+256 KYNVV
-261 DEGSKRFDARI
+261 DKEEKKYNARI
-272 FLHPMKDWHL
+272 FMHPMKDWHL
-282 KSNWVNG
+282 KSNWVEGVN
-289 IKTGGLI
+289 TGGLI

-323 RSEKRAKEVGIRK
+323 RSEKRAKEVGVRK

-341 RIQLI
+341 RLQLI
-346 TQFLSES
+346 AQFMSES
-353 LLVAFFAL
+353 MLVAFFAL

-371 LPSFNQIADKKM
+371 LPSFNEIADKKM
-383 MVLWNY
+383 TVLWNY
-389 PAFWLILI
+389 PLFWLILV

-432 FASLP
+432 FASIP
-437 RKVLVVFQFTVSMA
+437 RKVLVIFQFTVSMA
-451 LIIGTVIIYLQVQFS
+451 LIIGTIIIYLQVQFS

-472 YDRSNLMMMMMKT
+472 YDRDNLMMISMKT
-485 PEFHE
+485 PEFND
-490 KSEILRNELKT
+490 KSEVLRNDLKA
-501 SGAIVEFAQSSSPV
+501 SGAIVEFAQSSSPL
-515 TDIWSRSGGF
+515 TEIWSNTGGI
-525 NWQGKDPNLDTDF
+525 NWEGKDPNFDTDF
-538 GIINVTPEFG
+538 GVINVTHEFG

-570 SIVINEAAVKF
+570 SVVINEAAVKF
-581 MGLKNPVGKTI
+581 MGIKNPVGKNIWGNDKNAGFTI
-592 RWGDDKGGTDFIIIG
+592 VG
-607 VIKDMLMQSPYKPV
+607 VIKDMLMGSPYKPV
-621 IQSFYFLNPQNVN
+621 KQSIYFLNYKDVS

-641 PNKSASESIAKIGTI
+641 PNKSASESIAKIGSI
-656 FKKHISSAPFEYK
+656 FKKHILSAPFEYK

-675 AAKFKTEERIGK
+675 AAKFKTEEQIGK

-720 IRKVLGATVMNLWTL
+720 IRKVLGATVINLWTL

-760 NWLQKYDYRTT
+760 NWLQKYDYRTN
-771 ISWWVFA
+771 ISWWVFVF
-778 LSGLGVMLITLLTVS
+778 SGLGVLTITLLTVS
-793 FQAIKAAL
+793 YQAIKAAL

>member
-1 MPYLYKI
+1 
-8 SEIMLR
+8 ML
-14 NYLKIALR
+14 
-22 NLLRNKVYSFIN
+22 
-34 IGGLAVGMAVAMLIG
+34 
-49 LWIYD
+49 
-54 ELSFNKYHQNYDKIG
+54 
-69 RAMQMQTQ
+69 
-77 NGTVFTMQY
+77 
-86 MPIPLGEELKTK
+86 
-98 YGNNFKYLAMASFE
+98 
-112 GDHILSVG
+112 
-120 NKNLSKSG
+120 
-128 NYIDSEAPKM
+128 
-138 FSLKMLQGTNEGLKN
+138 SLKMLQGTNEGLKN

-166 FFGEA
+166 FFGET

-179 IDNRLNVKVTGVYE
+179 IDNKLNVKVTGVYE

-200 FKNLKFIASW
+200 FKNLKFIAPW
-210 DLYVSSEPWVKK
+210 DLYVSSEPWLQK
-222 LKEDRV
+222 LKKDRV

-233 YQIYAQI
+233 YQVFAQI

-256 KYNKV
+256 KYKNLTK
-261 DEGSKRFDARI
+261 EEQKFDARI
-272 FLHPMKDWHL
+272 FMHPMKDWHL

-289 IKTGGLI
+289 VNTGGLI

-323 RSEKRAKEVGIRK
+323 RSEKRAKEVGVRK

-341 RIQLI
+341 RGQLI
-346 TQFLSES
+346 MQFMSES
-353 LLVAFFAL
+353 MLVAFLAL

-371 LPSFNQIADKKM
+371 LPSFNEVANKKM
-383 MVLWNY
+383 TVLWNY
-389 PAFWLILI
+389 PLFWLILV
-397 GFSLLTGLIAG
+397 GFSLFTGLIAG

-432 FASLP
+432 FASVP

-451 LIIGTVIIYLQVQFS
+451 LIIGTIIIYLQVQFS

-472 YDRSNLMMMMMKT
+472 YDRNNLMMIAMRT
-485 PEFHE
+485 PEFYE
-490 KSEILRNELKT
+490 KSELLRNELKT
-501 SGAIVEFAQSSSPV
+501 SGTVVEFAQSSSPL

-538 GIINVTPEFG
+538 GIISVTHEFG
-548 KTVGWNFKEGRD
+548 KTVGWKFKEGRD

-592 RWGDDKGGTDFIIIG
+592 RWGDDKGGKDYIVIG
-607 VIKDMLMQSPYKPV
+607 VIKNMLMQSPYKPV
-621 IQSFYFLNPQNVN
+621 IQSFYFLEYGGIS

-641 PNKSASESIAKIGTI
+641 PNKSASESIAKIGSI

-675 AAKFKTEERIGK
+675 AAKFKTEEQIGK

-714 RTKEIG
+714 RIKEIG

-745 ISVIIATPI
+745 ISVLIATPI

-760 NWLQKYDYRTT
+760 NWLQKYDYRTN
-771 ISWWVFA
+771 ISWWVFV
-778 LSGLGVMLITLLTVS
+778 LSGLGVMTITLLTVS
-793 FQAIKAAL
+793 YQAIKAAV